1 MTKNRTQGVQQRAEV
16 QSRPSVSMGA
26 SRTPGPIGTA
36 LAGAL
41 ALAMAGAIA
50 APAAKVQGA
59 SSEGAAGEAAAQGY
73 YVQNRATFATY
84 LPAITLG
91 QTAAALA
98 EGELEG
104 PRAGRHHPLS
114 EGDAWTLPGR
124 FVAPEGGLEWVWIR
138 HAHAPDMGAWKLL
151 RDLRP

>member
-1 MTKNRTQGVQQRAEV
+1 
-16 QSRPSVSMGA
+16 
-26 SRTPGPIGTA
+26 
-36 LAGAL
+36 
-41 ALAMAGAIA
+41 MAGAIA

-104 PRAGRHHPLS
+104 PRAGGITRS
-114 EGDAWTLPGR
+114 VRVMPGPCR
-124 FVAPEGGLEWVWIR
+124 GGS
-138 HAHAPDMGAWKLL
+138 
-151 RDLRP
+151 